1 MQELIHHTVQKLKEL
16 LEDFNDVQVLYL
28 SKSFDFDSRFD
39 AFLNETLEYFK
50 TKGNTSHES
59 EVLKIMNMVTT
70 VKRGFNPI
78 KMEKITTGRRELL
91 WGFSFNGIESIY
103 DILMEIYA
111 KENKKLDDA
120 EELVSGIIVSLYQN
134 GILDDEKLKE
144 LNSVVKIESFWTS
157 LIAQNTAISGVN
169 KKLRLTVIP
178 EDIFLILEKVFL
190 KLI

>member
-1 MQELIHHTVQKLKEL
+1 MQELIHYTVQKIKEL
-16 LEDFNDVQVLYL
+16 LEHFNEVQALYL
-28 SKSFDFDSRFD
+28 SKSFDFDAQFD
-39 AFLNETLEYFK
+39 VFLNEVLEYFR
-50 TKGNTSHES
+50 TKGNTSNES
-59 EVLKIMNMVTT
+59 EVLKIMNMIAT

-91 WGFSFNGIESIY
+91 GGFSFNGIESIY
-103 DILMEIYA
+103 DILMEIWA
-111 KENKKLDDA
+111 KENKKLEDA
-120 EELVSGIIVSLYQN
+120 EELISGIIVSLYQN

-144 LNSVVKIESFWTS
+144 MDSIPKIESFWTS
-157 LIAQNTAISGVN
+157 LAAQNTAISGIN